1 MKSGGLTGVGR
12 GDALVIVDLQND
24 FLPGGALPVRGG
36 DEVVPVLNRYIAL
49 FTAGRLPVFA
59 TRDWHP
65 SDHCSFVDYGG
76 IWPPHCIASTE
87 GAGFAPALALP
98 TDATIISKA
107 TSSEEDVY
115 SGFEGTELSERLRQA
130 AVTRLFVGGLATDYC
145 VLNTVRDGVKE
156 GFDVVL
162 LRDAIRA
169 VNVRPGDGQKAESE
183 MEALGAVPSDYGTVT
198 AS

>member
-87 GAGFAPALALP
+87 GAAFAPALALP
-98 TDATIISKA
+98 TDTVIISKA
-107 TSSEEDVY
+107 TSREEDVY
-115 SGFEGTELSERLRQA
+115 SGFEGTDLTSRLRQA

-156 GFDVVL
+156 GFHVVL

-169 VNVRPGDGQKAESE
+169 VNVRPGDGKKAESE
-183 MEALGAVPSDYGTVT
+183 MEALGAVPGDFGTIT